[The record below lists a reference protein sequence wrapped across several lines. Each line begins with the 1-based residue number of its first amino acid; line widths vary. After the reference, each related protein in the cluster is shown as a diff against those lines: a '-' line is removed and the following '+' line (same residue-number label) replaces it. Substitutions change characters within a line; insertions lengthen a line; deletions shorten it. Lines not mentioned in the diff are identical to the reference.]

1 MLTIIKPFQKSFAF
15 SYTESLFWIRFCLF
29 RVRVFKSQVR
39 VLLIKHE
46 SGFSS
51 SPSPGPSFEVCQ
63 TARVFPIPKINN
75 PTCEKDYRPI
85 SILPALSKIFERLVN
100 NQIVTYIDEQ
110 GLLASGIS
118 GYRRGHSTTTVLLR
132 IRDDVIKAMKRG
144 EVTMM
149 VFADY
154 SKAFDTI

>member
-1 MLTIIKPFQKSFAF
+1 MCTNLKLLKKFLGYCSDTSTGFDQIPVKFIKLVSTDLVGPLTYIINTCIDS
-15 SYTESLFWIRFCLF
+15 SLFPRTW
-29 RVRVFKSQVR
+29 K
-39 VLLIKHE
+39 
-46 SGFSS
+46 
-51 SPSPGPSFEVCQ
+51 
-63 TARVFPIPKINN
+63 TARVSPIPKINN

-118 GYRRGHSTTTVLLR
+118 EYRRGHSTTTVLLR

-149 VFADY
+149 VCADY
-154 SKAFDTI
+154 SKAFDTV

>member
-1 MLTIIKPFQKSFAF
+1 MQFLQRDKHVPLPLLPQKNVNLAPKKWEPCDQPLPAGSFP
-15 SYTESLFWIRFCLF
+15 
-29 RVRVFKSQVR
+29 K
-39 VLLIKHE
+39 KD
-46 SGFSS
+46 
-51 SPSPGPSFEVCQ
+51 PGYEV
-63 TARVFPIPKINN
+63 A
-75 PTCEKDYRPI
+75 
-85 SILPALSKIFERLVN
+85 ILPALSKIFERLVN

-149 VFADY
+149 VCADY
-154 SKAFDTI
+154 SKAFDTIQFKAALMKCMGWDFPKNSFDGY